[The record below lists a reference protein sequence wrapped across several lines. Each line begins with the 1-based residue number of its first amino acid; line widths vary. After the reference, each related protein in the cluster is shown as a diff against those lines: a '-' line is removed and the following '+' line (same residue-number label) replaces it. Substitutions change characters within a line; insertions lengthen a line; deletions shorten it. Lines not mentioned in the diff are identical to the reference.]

1 MFSKN
6 KSAILIFIVSAV
18 IVLGSFL
25 VARISEC
32 AYIDTG
38 FDSFVCGGSFE
49 KYIEPIFWA
58 FLPLLAI
65 SLILLFLR
73 REVFMAWVKFAAVA
87 FPIMLAIL
95 LYTYNNKPTPGAG
108 GFGLAGLISDEM
120 LATAFLPALFFI
132 VSLIVIIT
140 KRLKEA
146 RARKQ
151 SL

>member
-1 MFSKN
+1 MNN
-6 KSAILIFIVSAV
+6 KK
-18 IVLGSFL
+18 IVLFIFVFSFAVVGSSFL
-25 VARISEC
+25 PVWTSSCYPPGSLIVDIHC
-32 AYIDTG
+32 AD
-38 FDSFVCGGSFE
+38 FFN
-49 KYIEPIFWA
+49 KYIEPLFWA

>member
-1 MFSKN
+1 MAKI
-6 KSAILIFIVSAV
+6 KWAISIVSVALFV
-18 IVLGSFL
+18 VGVLGEPGMFGLGCSTNGFLCNNLFTFLQGEFFLALSIPLIVL
-25 VARISEC
+25 
-32 AYIDTG
+32 
-38 FDSFVCGGSFE
+38 
-49 KYIEPIFWA
+49 
-58 FLPLLAI
+58 LPF
-65 SLILLFLR
+65 LLFLR

>member
-25 VARISEC
+25 VARTSEC

-73 REVFMAWVKFAAVA
+73 REVFMAWVKFAAVG
-87 FPIMLAIL
+87 FPLMLAIL
-95 LYTYNNKPTPGAG
+95 LYTYNNKPTSG

-120 LATAFLPALFFI
+120 LATVFLPALFFI
-132 VSLIVIIT
+132 ISLVVIIV
-140 KRLKEA
+140 KS
-146 RARKQ
+146 RKLRKSFSPQ
-151 SL
+151 V

>member
-73 REVFMAWVKFAAVA
+73 REVFMAWVKFAAVG
-87 FPIMLAIL
+87 FPLMLAIL
-95 LYTYNNKPTPGAG
+95 LYTYNNKPTSG
-108 GFGLAGLISDEM
+108 GFHRKIPQTPKILFTAGVKSFCILFLSCVVEM
-120 LATAFLPALFFI
+120 
-132 VSLIVIIT
+132 
-140 KRLKEA
+140 R
-146 RARKQ
+146 
-151 SL
+151 